1 MIRPEGP
8 AVIFKTQGYK
18 TPTGNFTTE
27 ATCKGRDRH
36 TVYKNPRDKGVQT
49 CPYDNCGHD
58 LH

>member
-1 MIRPEGP
+1 M
-8 AVIFKTQGYK
+8 IFKTQGYK